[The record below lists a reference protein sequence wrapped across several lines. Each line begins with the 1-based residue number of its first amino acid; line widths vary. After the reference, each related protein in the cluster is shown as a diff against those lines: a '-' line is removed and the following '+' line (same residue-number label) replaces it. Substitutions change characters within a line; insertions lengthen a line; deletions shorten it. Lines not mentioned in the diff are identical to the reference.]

1 MVTNQREL
9 TMSNDTI
16 DMESKGLWTR
26 AREICISMMQGD
38 VKRDRAKRNFSMIQ
52 SIAREGDVFK
62 IFALNKLTAEMLERE
77 YGEDIKRSFQLAGA
91 PPETIISFTFD
102 KNYRPEI
109 VVTKTVTASETKAD
123 SQKSSFLQNFISTMP
138 LKEYYTFEEF
148 VEGPSNSY
156 VLAAAKGV
164 AKNPG
169 QKAMNP
175 LFIHGGTGLGKTHI
189 MQAIGNE
196 VRRTNPKAA
205 VCYLTA
211 EVFLNEY
218 VNSMTNGRLPTF
230 RERYRKIDVLL
241 IDDIQ
246 FLASH
251 MQGFQEEFFNT
262 FNALT
267 NADKQIV
274 ITSDV
279 APKDLPGIEDRL
291 ISRFEGGM
299 LQEIESPGYE
309 TRLAILKKKS
319 EGMMPPMSDNT
330 LNFIASNIKSH
341 VRAMEGAL
349 GKVNIYANRDPTM
362 PLTDE
367 TLAYILKDFIEKEKS
382 RKKLTVEEIQNCVSK
397 KYAVTLNQI
406 LSAERT
412 QSIVTPRQLAMYIS
426 RKFTTSSLPDIAKK
440 FGKSHATII
449 HGVKNISKRLD
460 VEPDL
465 KDSLEEIMSELGCSI
480 ANMID

>member
-1 MVTNQREL
+1 
-9 TMSNDTI
+9 MSNEQLD
-16 DMESKGLWTR
+16 EVSEGLWNR
-26 AREICISMMQGD
+26 ARTICISMMQGD
-38 VKRDRAKRNFSMIQ
+38 AKRSRAERNFSMIN
-52 SIAREGDVFK
+52 SVMKDENTFK
-62 IFALNKLTAEMLERE
+62 IMAINKLTAEMLERE
-77 YGEDIKRSFQLAGA
+77 YGDDIRKSFQLAGA
-91 PPETIISFTFD
+91 EDSVDVKFEVDESNKPT
-102 KNYRPEI
+102 I
-109 VVTKTVTASETKAD
+109 VVNKHSA
-123 SQKSSFLQNFISTMP
+123 QKPEAAKSGHTQEVFISTMP

-169 QKAMNP
+169 QKALNP

-196 VRRTNPKAA
+196 IKRKNPMAA

-211 EVFLNEY
+211 EAFLNEY
-218 VNSMTNGRLPTF
+218 VNAMTQDRLPSF
-230 RERYRKIDVLL
+230 RERYRKTDVLL

-246 FLASH
+246 FITKN
-251 MQGFQEEFFNT
+251 MQNFQEEFFNT

-267 NADKQIV
+267 NTDKQIV

-279 APKDLPGIEDRL
+279 APKDIPGIEERL

-319 EGMMPPMSDNT
+319 EGMDPPVKDNI
-330 LNFIASNIKSH
+330 LKFIASNIKSH

-349 GKVNIYANRDPTM
+349 SKVNIYSGLDPKM
-362 PLTDE
+362 QMTDI
-367 TLAYILKDFIEKEKS
+367 TLSTILKDFIEKEKS
-382 RKKLTVEEIQNCVSK
+382 RKKLTIEEVKNCVCR
-397 KYAVTLNQI
+397 KYGVTQSQI
-406 LSAERT
+406 LSPERT

-426 RKFTTSSLPDIAKK
+426 RKFTTRSLPEIAKQ
-440 FGKSHATII
+440 FEKSHATII
-449 HGVKNISKRLD
+449 HGVKNITNRLD
-460 VEPDL
+460 VDPEL
-465 KDSLEEIMSELGCSI
+465 KASLEEILSELGCSM
-480 ANMID
+480 NDMVE

>member
-1 MVTNQREL
+1 
-9 TMSNDTI
+9 MSNEKLDQVS
-16 DMESKGLWTR
+16 EGLWNR
-26 AREICISMMQGD
+26 ARTICISMMQGD
-38 VKRDRAKRNFSMIQ
+38 AKRSRAERNFSMINSVMKDG
-52 SIAREGDVFK
+52 SIFK
-62 IFALNKLTAEMLERE
+62 IMAINKLTAEMLEKE
-77 YGEDIKRSFQLAGA
+77 YGDDIRKSFQLAGA
-91 PPETIISFTFD
+91 ENGIEVKFEVDEINKPT
-102 KNYRPEI
+102 I
-109 VVTKTVTASETKAD
+109 VVNKLSAKKTETAKT
-123 SQKSSFLQNFISTMP
+123 SQTQEVFISTMP

-169 QKAMNP
+169 QKALNP

-196 VRRTNPKAA
+196 IKKKNPAAA

-211 EVFLNEY
+211 EAFLNEY
-218 VNSMTNGRLPTF
+218 VNAMTQDRLPGF
-230 RERYRKIDVLL
+230 RERYRKTDVLL

-246 FLASH
+246 FITKN
-251 MQGFQEEFFNT
+251 MQNFQEEFFNT

-279 APKDLPGIEDRL
+279 APKDIPGIEERL

-319 EGMMPPMSDNT
+319 EGMDPPINDNI
-330 LNFIASNIKSH
+330 LKFIATNIKSH

-349 GKVNIYANRDPTM
+349 SKVNIYAGLDPKM
-362 PLTDE
+362 QMTDAALS
-367 TLAYILKDFIEKEKS
+367 TILKDFIEKEKS
-382 RKKLTVEEIQNCVSK
+382 RKKLTIEEVKNCVCR
-397 KYAVTLNQI
+397 KYGVTLSQI
-406 LSAERT
+406 LSPERT

-426 RKFTTSSLPDIAKK
+426 RKFTTRSLPEIAKQ
-440 FGKSHATII
+440 FEKSHATII
-449 HGVKNISKRLD
+449 HGVKNITNRLD
-460 VEPDL
+460 VDPEL
-465 KDSLEEIMSELGCSI
+465 KASLEEILAELGCS
-480 ANMID
+480 MSDMVD

>member
-1 MVTNQREL
+1 MNNEQ
-9 TMSNDTI
+9 I
-16 DMESKGLWTR
+16 DQISEGLWER
-26 AREICISMMQGD
+26 ARTICISMMQGEAKK
-38 VKRDRAKRNFSMIQ
+38 VRAERNFSMIK
-52 SIAREGDVFK
+52 SVVKDGNVFK
-62 IFALNKLTAEMLERE
+62 IMAINKLTSEMIERE
-77 YGEDIKRSFQLAGA
+77 YGNDLRTSFQLAGA
-91 PPETIISFTFD
+91 EQGFVLNFIFD
-102 KNYRPEI
+102 EKSKPAI
-109 VVTKTVTASETKAD
+109 VVKKQEHAAGKPKQEQVQT
-123 SQKSSFLQNFISTMP
+123 FISTMP
-138 LKEYYTFEEF
+138 LKEYYTFDEF

-169 QKAMNP
+169 QKDLNP

-196 VRRTNPKAA
+196 VKRRNQMAA

-211 EVFLNEY
+211 EAFLNEY
-218 VNSMTNGRLPTF
+218 VNAMTQGSLPTF

-246 FLASH
+246 FIAKN
-251 MQGFQEEFFNT
+251 MQNFQEEFFNT

-279 APKDLPGIEDRL
+279 APKDIPGIEERL

-319 EGMMPPMSDNT
+319 ENMDPPVKDNI
-330 LNFIASNIKSH
+330 LKFIAANIKSH

-349 GKVNIYANRDPTM
+349 SKVNIYSNLDPKLPMT
-362 PLTDE
+362 E
-367 TLAYILKDFIEKEKS
+367 TNLATILKDFIEKEKA
-382 RKKLTVEEIQNCVSK
+382 RKKLTIEEVKNCVCK
-397 KYAVTLNQI
+397 KYGVSMKQI
-406 LSAERT
+406 LSPERT

-426 RKFTTSSLPDIAKK
+426 RKFTTRSLPEIAEQ
-440 FGKSHATII
+440 FEKSHATII
-449 HGVKNISKRLD
+449 HGVKSITNRLD
-460 VEPDL
+460 VDPDL
-465 KDSLEEIMSELGCSI
+465 KASLEEILDELGCSMNDI
-480 ANMID
+480 VE

>member
-1 MVTNQREL
+1 MNTEK
-9 TMSNDTI
+9 ND
-16 DMESKGLWTR
+16 EVSKGLWDR
-26 AREICISMMQGD
+26 ARMICISMMQGD
-38 VKRDRAKRNFSMIQ
+38 AKRSRAERNFSMIQ
-52 SIAREGDVFK
+52 SVECEGDTFK
-62 IFALNKLTAEMLERE
+62 IFALNKLTAEMLETE
-77 YGEDIKRSFQLAGA
+77 YGTELRKCFQLAGA
-91 PPETIISFTFD
+91 DPGLKVEITFD
-102 KNYRPEI
+102 ENAKREI
-109 VVTKTVTASETKAD
+109 QKISPHSGISQSEKQE
-123 SQKSSFLQNFISTMP
+123 SQNTLHKEQQVFISTMP
-138 LKEYYTFEEF
+138 LKDYYTFDEF

-164 AKNPG
+164 AKKPG

-196 VRRTNPKAA
+196 IKRTNPKFA

-218 VNSMTNGRLPTF
+218 VNAMTNGKIQSF
-230 RERYRKIDVLL
+230 RDRYRMIDVLL

-246 FLASH
+246 FIAKN
-251 MQGFQEEFFNT
+251 MQNFQEEFFNT

-267 NADKQIV
+267 NSDKQIV

-279 APKDLPGIEDRL
+279 APKDLPGIEERL

-319 EGMMPPMSDNT
+319 EGMIPEVSDAT
-330 LNFIASNIKSH
+330 LKFIASNIKSH

-349 GKVNIYANRDPTM
+349 GKVNIFANRDPSM
-362 PLTDE
+362 LLTDE
-367 TLAYILKDFIEKEKS
+367 VLSYILKDFIEKEKS
-382 RKKLTVEEIQNCVSK
+382 RKKLTVEEVQNCVCK
-397 KYAVTLNQI
+397 KYAVTISQI
-406 LSAERT
+406 LSPERT

-426 RKFTTSSLPDIAKK
+426 RKFTTRSLPEIAKN
-440 FGKSHATII
+440 FEKSHATII

-460 VEPDL
+460 VEPEL
-465 KDSLEEIMSELGCSI
+465 RASLDEILSDLGCSMKD
-480 ANMID
+480 MIG

>member
-1 MVTNQREL
+1 MNNEQ
-9 TMSNDTI
+9 I
-16 DMESKGLWTR
+16 DQISEGLWER
-26 AREICISMMQGD
+26 ARTICISMMQGEAKK
-38 VKRDRAKRNFSMIQ
+38 VRAERNFSMIK
-52 SIAREGDVFK
+52 SVVKDGNVFK
-62 IFALNKLTAEMLERE
+62 IMAINKLTSELIERE
-77 YGEDIKRSFQLAGA
+77 YGNDLRTSFQLAGA
-91 PPETIISFTFD
+91 EQGFVLNFIYDEKSKPA
-102 KNYRPEI
+102 I
-109 VVTKTVTASETKAD
+109 VVKKQEHAAGKPKQEQVQT
-123 SQKSSFLQNFISTMP
+123 FISTMP
-138 LKEYYTFEEF
+138 LKEYYTFDEF

-169 QKAMNP
+169 QKDLNP

-196 VRRTNPKAA
+196 VKRRNQMAA

-211 EVFLNEY
+211 EAFLNEY
-218 VNSMTNGRLPTF
+218 VNAMTQGSLPTF

-246 FLASH
+246 FIAKN
-251 MQGFQEEFFNT
+251 MQNFQEEFFNT

-279 APKDLPGIEDRL
+279 APKDIPGIEERL

-319 EGMMPPMSDNT
+319 ESMDPPVKDNI
-330 LNFIASNIKSH
+330 LKFIAANIKSH

-349 GKVNIYANRDPTM
+349 SKVNIYSNLDPKLPMT
-362 PLTDE
+362 E
-367 TLAYILKDFIEKEKS
+367 TNLATILKDFIEKEKA
-382 RKKLTVEEIQNCVSK
+382 RKKLTIEEVKNCVCK
-397 KYAVTLNQI
+397 KYGVSMKQI
-406 LSAERT
+406 LSPERT

-426 RKFTTSSLPDIAKK
+426 RKFTTRSLPEIAEQ
-440 FGKSHATII
+440 FEKSHATII
-449 HGVKNISKRLD
+449 HGVKSITNRLD
-460 VEPDL
+460 VDPDL
-465 KDSLEEIMSELGCSI
+465 KASLEEILDELGCSMNDI
-480 ANMID
+480 VE

>member
-1 MVTNQREL
+1 
-9 TMSNDTI
+9 MSNEQLDKVS
-16 DMESKGLWTR
+16 EGLWNR
-26 AREICISMMQGD
+26 AQTICISMMQGD
-38 VKRDRAKRNFSMIQ
+38 AKRSRAERNFSMI
-52 SIAREGDVFK
+52 SSVIKDGNTFK
-62 IFALNKLTAEMLERE
+62 IMAINKLTAEMLDRE
-77 YGEDIKRSFQLAGA
+77 YGDDIRKSLHLAGA
-91 PPETIISFTFD
+91 ESNVDVKFAVDEKSKPT
-102 KNYRPEI
+102 I
-109 VVTKTVTASETKAD
+109 VVDKFAASSAERP
-123 SQKSSFLQNFISTMP
+123 KSNQEVFISTMP

-169 QKAMNP
+169 QKALNP

-196 VRRTNPKAA
+196 IKHKNPMAA

-211 EVFLNEY
+211 EAFLNEY
-218 VNSMTNGRLPTF
+218 VNAMTQDRLPAF
-230 RERYRKIDVLL
+230 RERYRKTDVLL

-246 FLASH
+246 FITKN
-251 MQGFQEEFFNT
+251 MQNFQEEFFNT

-279 APKDLPGIEDRL
+279 APKDIPGIEERL

-319 EGMMPPMSDNT
+319 ESMDPPVKDSI
-330 LNFIASNIKSH
+330 LKFIAANIKSH

-349 GKVNIYANRDPTM
+349 SKVNIYAGLDPKM
-362 PLTDE
+362 QMTD
-367 TLAYILKDFIEKEKS
+367 TALATILKDFIEKEKS
-382 RKKLTVEEIQNCVSK
+382 RKKLSIEEVKNCVCR
-397 KYAVTLNQI
+397 KYGVTMGQI
-406 LSAERT
+406 LSPERT

-426 RKFTTSSLPDIAKK
+426 RKFTTRSLPEIAKQ
-440 FGKSHATII
+440 FEKSHATII
-449 HGVKNISKRLD
+449 HGVKNISNRLD
-460 VEPDL
+460 VDPEL
-465 KDSLEEIMSELGCSI
+465 KASLEEILTELGCS
-480 ANMID
+480 MSDMVE

>member
-1 MVTNQREL
+1 MV
-9 TMSNDTI
+9 
-16 DMESKGLWTR
+16 SKGLWDR
-26 AREICISMMQGD
+26 ARTICITMMQGE
-38 VKRDRAKRNFSMIQ
+38 VKRSRAERNFSMIQ
-52 SIAREGDVFK
+52 SVVRDGDTFK
-62 IFALNKLTAEMLERE
+62 ILALNKMSADILERE
-77 YGEDIKRSFQLAGA
+77 YAADLEKSFLLAGA
-91 PPETIISFTFD
+91 EPNVKVEFSFDENAKPAIIVPKPNT
-102 KNYRPEI
+102 
-109 VVTKTVTASETKAD
+109 VVEKTKTGRIQT
-123 SQKSSFLQNFISTMP
+123 FISTMP
-138 LKEYYTFEEF
+138 LKEYYTFDEF

-169 QKAMNP
+169 QKALNP

-196 VRRTNPKAA
+196 VKRNNPMAA

-218 VNSMTNGRLPTF
+218 VNSMTNSSLQSF
-230 RERYRKIDVLL
+230 RDRYRKIDVLL

-246 FLASH
+246 FITDT
-251 MQGFQEEFFNT
+251 MRNFQEEFFNT

-319 EGMMPPMSDNT
+319 EGMVPPISDST

-349 GKVNIYANRDPTM
+349 GKVNIYSNRDPSM
-362 PLTDE
+362 MMTDE
-367 TLAYILKDFIEKEKS
+367 TLSYILKDFIEKEKT
-382 RKKLTVEEIQNCVSK
+382 RKKLTVEEVQNCVCK
-397 KYAVTLNQI
+397 KYGVSITQI
-406 LSAERT
+406 LSPERT

-426 RKFTTSSLPDIAKK
+426 RKFTTRSLPEISKT
-440 FGKSHATII
+440 FNKSHATII

-460 VEPDL
+460 VEPEL
-465 KDSLEEIMSELGCSI
+465 RKTLEELLSDLGCSLKD
-480 ANMID
+480 MVG

>member
-1 MVTNQREL
+1 MNNEQ
-9 TMSNDTI
+9 I
-16 DMESKGLWTR
+16 DQISEGLWER
-26 AREICISMMQGD
+26 ARTICISMMQGEAKK
-38 VKRDRAKRNFSMIQ
+38 VRAERNFSMIK
-52 SIAREGDVFK
+52 SVVKDGNVFK
-62 IFALNKLTAEMLERE
+62 IMAINKLTSELIERE
-77 YGEDIKRSFQLAGA
+77 YGNDLRTSFQLAGA
-91 PPETIISFTFD
+91 EQGFVLNFIFD
-102 KNYRPEI
+102 EKSKPAI
-109 VVTKTVTASETKAD
+109 VVKKQEPAAD
-123 SQKSSFLQNFISTMP
+123 KPKQEQVQTFISTMP
-138 LKEYYTFEEF
+138 LKEYYTFDEF

-169 QKAMNP
+169 QKDLNP

-196 VRRTNPKAA
+196 VKRRNQMAA

-211 EVFLNEY
+211 EAFLNEY
-218 VNSMTNGRLPTF
+218 VNAMTQGSLPTF

-246 FLASH
+246 FIAKN
-251 MQGFQEEFFNT
+251 MQNFQEEFFNT

-279 APKDLPGIEDRL
+279 APKDIPGIEERL

-319 EGMMPPMSDNT
+319 ESMDPPVKDNI
-330 LNFIASNIKSH
+330 LKFIAANIKSH

-349 GKVNIYANRDPTM
+349 SKVNIYSNLDPKLPMT
-362 PLTDE
+362 E
-367 TLAYILKDFIEKEKS
+367 TNLATILKDFIEKEKA
-382 RKKLTVEEIQNCVSK
+382 RKKLTIEEVKNCVCK
-397 KYAVTLNQI
+397 KYGVSMKQI
-406 LSAERT
+406 LSPERT

-426 RKFTTSSLPDIAKK
+426 RKFTTRSLPEIAEQ
-440 FGKSHATII
+440 FEKSHATII
-449 HGVKNISKRLD
+449 HGVKSITNRLD
-460 VEPDL
+460 VDPDL
-465 KDSLEEIMSELGCSI
+465 KASLEEILDELGCSMNDI
-480 ANMID
+480 VE

>member
-1 MVTNQREL
+1 
-9 TMSNDTI
+9 MSNEQLDQVS
-16 DMESKGLWTR
+16 EGLWER
-26 AREICISMMQGD
+26 ARTICISMMQGD
-38 VKRDRAKRNFSMIQ
+38 AKRSRAERHFSMINTVMKDGA
-52 SIAREGDVFK
+52 IFK
-62 IFALNKLTAEMLERE
+62 IMAINKLTAEMLDRE
-77 YGEDIKRSFQLAGA
+77 YGDDIRKSFLLAGA
-91 PPETIISFTFD
+91 DDGFEVKFEVDENSKPTIVVD
-102 KNYRPEI
+102 KNTNSPS
-109 VVTKTVTASETKAD
+109 T
-123 SQKSSFLQNFISTMP
+123 SSTRSLQQDVFVSTMP
-138 LKEYYTFEEF
+138 LKDYYTFEEF

-169 QKAMNP
+169 QKALNP

-196 VRRTNPKAA
+196 IKKKNPAAA

-211 EVFLNEY
+211 EAFLNEY
-218 VNSMTNGRLPTF
+218 VNAMTQDKLPAF
-230 RERYRKIDVLL
+230 RERYRKTDVLL

-246 FLASH
+246 FITKN
-251 MQGFQEEFFNT
+251 MQNFQEEFFNT

-279 APKDLPGIEDRL
+279 APKDIPGIEERL

-319 EGMMPPMSDNT
+319 ESMDPPVRDSI
-330 LNFIASNIKSH
+330 LKFIASNIKSH

-349 GKVNIYANRDPTM
+349 SKVNIYANLDPKM
-362 PLTDE
+362 QMTDAN
-367 TLAYILKDFIEKEKS
+367 LATILKDFIEKEKS
-382 RKKLTVEEIQNCVSK
+382 RKKLTVDEVKNCVCR
-397 KYAVTLNQI
+397 KYGVTISQI
-406 LSAERT
+406 LSPERT

-426 RKFTTSSLPDIAKK
+426 RKFTTRSLPEIAKQ
-440 FGKSHATII
+440 FEKSHATII
-449 HGVKNISKRLD
+449 HGVKSITNRLD
-460 VEPDL
+460 VDPEL
-465 KDSLEEIMSELGCSI
+465 KASLEEILAELGCSMSDI
-480 ANMID
+480 VE

>member
-1 MVTNQREL
+1 MNNEQ
-9 TMSNDTI
+9 I
-16 DMESKGLWTR
+16 DQISEGLWER
-26 AREICISMMQGD
+26 ARTICISMMQGEAKK
-38 VKRDRAKRNFSMIQ
+38 VRAERNFSMIK
-52 SIAREGDVFK
+52 SVVKDGNVFK
-62 IFALNKLTAEMLERE
+62 IMAINKLTSEMIERE
-77 YGEDIKRSFQLAGA
+77 YGNDLRTSFQLAGA
-91 PPETIISFTFD
+91 EQGFVLNFIFD
-102 KNYRPEI
+102 EKSKPAI
-109 VVTKTVTASETKAD
+109 VVKKQEHAAGKTKQEQVQT
-123 SQKSSFLQNFISTMP
+123 FISTMP
-138 LKEYYTFEEF
+138 LKEYYTFDEF

-169 QKAMNP
+169 QKDLNP

-196 VRRTNPKAA
+196 VKRRNQMAA

-211 EVFLNEY
+211 EAFLNEY
-218 VNSMTNGRLPTF
+218 VNAMTQGSLPTF

-246 FLASH
+246 FIAKN
-251 MQGFQEEFFNT
+251 MQNFQEEFFNT

-279 APKDLPGIEDRL
+279 APKDIPGIEERL

-319 EGMMPPMSDNT
+319 ESMDPPVKDNI
-330 LNFIASNIKSH
+330 LKFIAANIKSH

-349 GKVNIYANRDPTM
+349 SKVNIYSNLDPKLPMT
-362 PLTDE
+362 E
-367 TLAYILKDFIEKEKS
+367 TNLATILKDFIEKEKA
-382 RKKLTVEEIQNCVSK
+382 RKKLTIEEVKNCVCK
-397 KYAVTLNQI
+397 KYGVSMKQI
-406 LSAERT
+406 LSPERT

-426 RKFTTSSLPDIAKK
+426 RKFTTRSLPEIAEQ
-440 FGKSHATII
+440 FEKSHATII
-449 HGVKNISKRLD
+449 HGVKSITNRLD
-460 VEPDL
+460 VDPDL
-465 KDSLEEIMSELGCSI
+465 KASLEEILDELGCSMNDI
-480 ANMID
+480 VE

>member
-1 MVTNQREL
+1 MNNEQ
-9 TMSNDTI
+9 I
-16 DMESKGLWTR
+16 DQISEGLWER
-26 AREICISMMQGD
+26 ARTICISMMQGEAKK
-38 VKRDRAKRNFSMIQ
+38 VRAERNFSMIK
-52 SIAREGDVFK
+52 SVVKDGNVFK
-62 IFALNKLTAEMLERE
+62 IMAINKLTSELIERE
-77 YGEDIKRSFQLAGA
+77 YGNDLRTSFQLAGA
-91 PPETIISFTFD
+91 EQGFVLNFIFD
-102 KNYRPEI
+102 ENSKPAI
-109 VVTKTVTASETKAD
+109 VVKKQEHAAGKPKQEQVQT
-123 SQKSSFLQNFISTMP
+123 FISTMP
-138 LKEYYTFEEF
+138 LKEYYTFDEF

-169 QKAMNP
+169 QKDLNP

-196 VRRTNPKAA
+196 VKRRNKMAA

-211 EVFLNEY
+211 EAFLNEY
-218 VNSMTNGRLPTF
+218 VNSMTQGSLPTF

-246 FLASH
+246 FIAKN
-251 MQGFQEEFFNT
+251 MQNFQEEFFNT

-279 APKDLPGIEDRL
+279 APKDIPGIEERL

-319 EGMMPPMSDNT
+319 ESMDPPVKDNI
-330 LNFIASNIKSH
+330 LKFIAANIKSH

-349 GKVNIYANRDPTM
+349 SKVNIYSNLDPKLPMT
-362 PLTDE
+362 E
-367 TLAYILKDFIEKEKS
+367 TNLATILKDFIEKEKA
-382 RKKLTVEEIQNCVSK
+382 RKKLTIEEVKNCVCK
-397 KYAVTLNQI
+397 KYGVSMKQI
-406 LSAERT
+406 LSPERT

-426 RKFTTSSLPDIAKK
+426 RKFTTRSLPEIAEQ
-440 FGKSHATII
+440 FEKSHATII
-449 HGVKNISKRLD
+449 HGVKSITNRLD
-460 VEPDL
+460 VDPDL
-465 KDSLEEIMSELGCSI
+465 KASLEEILDELGCSMNDI
-480 ANMID
+480 VE

>member
-1 MVTNQREL
+1 
-9 TMSNDTI
+9 MSSEQI
-16 DMESKGLWTR
+16 DRACEGLWER
-26 AREICISMMQGD
+26 ARTICISMMQGD
-38 VKRDRAKRNFSMIQ
+38 SKRSRAERNFSMIK
-52 SIAREGDVFK
+52 SVEKDGNVIK
-62 IFALNKLTAEMLERE
+62 IMALNKLTAELLERE
-77 YGEDIKRSFQLAGA
+77 YGEDIKRSFLLAGA
-91 PPETIISFTFD
+91 GEGIVVKFEVDESAKPTIVVQKQIVSSSD
-102 KNYRPEI
+102 KNRSDQTNI
-109 VVTKTVTASETKAD
+109 
-123 SQKSSFLQNFISTMP
+123 FISTMP
-138 LKEYYTFEEF
+138 MKEYYTFEEF

-169 QKAMNP
+169 QKALNP

-196 VRRTNPKAA
+196 IKRTNPLAA

-211 EVFLNEY
+211 EAFLNEY
-218 VNSMTNGRLPTF
+218 VNAMTQGSLPIF

-246 FLASH
+246 FIAKN
-251 MQGFQEEFFNT
+251 MQNFQEEFFNT

-279 APKDLPGIEDRL
+279 APKDIPGIEERL

-319 EGMMPPMSDNT
+319 ESMDPPIRDGV
-330 LNFIASNIKSH
+330 LKFIATNIKSH

-349 GKVNIYANRDPTM
+349 SKVNIYSNLDPKM
-362 PLTDE
+362 QMNDAA
-367 TLAYILKDFIEKEKS
+367 LATILKDFIEKEKS
-382 RKKLTVEEIQNCVSK
+382 RKKLTIEEVKNCVCR
-397 KYAVTLNQI
+397 KYGVTINQI
-406 LSAERT
+406 LSPERT

-426 RKFTTSSLPDIAKK
+426 RKFTTRSLPEIAKQ
-440 FGKSHATII
+440 FEKSHATII
-449 HGVKNISKRLD
+449 HGVKNISNRLD
-460 VEPDL
+460 VDPEL
-465 KDSLEEIMSELGCSI
+465 KASLDEILSELGCS
-480 ANMID
+480 MSDMVE

>member
-1 MVTNQREL
+1 MNNE
-9 TMSNDTI
+9 TI
-16 DMESKGLWTR
+16 DLVSKGLWDR
-26 AREICISMMQGD
+26 ARTICITMMQGEI
-38 VKRDRAKRNFSMIQ
+38 KRSRAERNFSMIQ
-52 SIAREGDVFK
+52 SVVRDGDTFR
-62 IFALNKLTAEMLERE
+62 ILALNKMSADILERE
-77 YGEDIKRSFQLAGA
+77 YADDLKKSFLLAGA
-91 PPETIISFTFD
+91 DSDVKIEFSFD
-102 KNYRPEI
+102 ENSKPAI
-109 VVTKTVTASETKAD
+109 VVPKPNTVVEKTSTGR
-123 SQKSSFLQNFISTMP
+123 LQTFISTMP

-164 AKNPG
+164 ANNPG
-169 QKAMNP
+169 QKALNP

-196 VRRTNPKAA
+196 IKRKNQMAA

-211 EVFLNEY
+211 EAFLNEY
-218 VNSMTNGRLPTF
+218 VNAMTQNSLQTF

-246 FLASH
+246 FIAKN
-251 MQGFQEEFFNT
+251 MQNFQEEFFNT

-267 NADKQIV
+267 NSDKQIV

-279 APKDLPGIEDRL
+279 APKDLPGIEERL

-319 EGMMPPMSDNT
+319 EGMFPAVSDST
-330 LNFIASNIKSH
+330 LKFIASTIKSH

-349 GKVNIYANRDPTM
+349 AKVNIFSNRDSSM
-362 PLTDE
+362 SLTDE
-367 TLAYILKDFIEKEKS
+367 VLSYILKDFIEKEKS
-382 RKKLTVEEIQNCVSK
+382 RKKLTIEEVQNCVAK
-397 KYAVTLNQI
+397 KYGVSLSQI
-406 LSAERT
+406 LSPERT

-426 RKFTTSSLPDIAKK
+426 RKFTTRSLPEIAKK
-440 FGKSHATII
+440 FEKSHATII
-449 HGVKNISKRLD
+449 HGVKSITKRLD
-460 VEPDL
+460 VEPEL
-465 KDSLEEIMSELGCSI
+465 KETLEDILSELGCSMRDAI
-480 ANMID
+480 SG

>member
-1 MVTNQREL
+1 MV
-9 TMSNDTI
+9 
-16 DMESKGLWTR
+16 SKGLWDR
-26 AREICISMMQGD
+26 ARTICITMMQGD
-38 VKRDRAKRNFSMIQ
+38 VKRSRAERNFSMIQ
-52 SIAREGDVFK
+52 SVVRDGDTFK
-62 IFALNKLTAEMLERE
+62 ILALNKMSADILERE
-77 YGEDIKRSFQLAGA
+77 YAEDLKKSFLLAGA
-91 PPETIISFTFD
+91 EPNVTIEFSFD
-102 KNYRPEI
+102 ENAKPAII
-109 VVTKTVTASETKAD
+109 VPKPNTVVEKTKTGRIQT
-123 SQKSSFLQNFISTMP
+123 FISTMP
-138 LKEYYTFEEF
+138 LKEYYTFDEF

-164 AKNPG
+164 AKTPG
-169 QKAMNP
+169 QKALNP

-196 VRRTNPKAA
+196 VKRKNPMAA

-211 EVFLNEY
+211 EAFLNEY
-218 VNSMTNGRLPTF
+218 VNAMTQNSLQTF

-246 FLASH
+246 FIAKN
-251 MQGFQEEFFNT
+251 MQNFQEEFFNT

-279 APKDLPGIEDRL
+279 APKDLPGIEERL

-319 EGMMPPMSDNT
+319 EGMVPEVSNST
-330 LNFIASNIKSH
+330 LKFIASNIKSH

-349 GKVNIYANRDPTM
+349 GKVNIFANRDPSM
-362 PLTDE
+362 VLTDE
-367 TLAYILKDFIEKEKS
+367 VLSYILKDFIEKEKS
-382 RKKLTVEEIQNCVSK
+382 RKKLTVDEVQNCVCK
-397 KYAVTLNQI
+397 KYAVSMQQI
-406 LSAERT
+406 LSPERT

-426 RKFTTSSLPDIAKK
+426 RKFTTRSLPEIAKK
-440 FGKSHATII
+440 FEKSHATQSDSMSNLNS
-449 HGVKNISKRLD
+449 GLLLTKYSQIS
-460 VEPDL
+460 VVQ
-465 KDSLEEIMSELGCSI
+465 
-480 ANMID
+480 

>member
-1 MVTNQREL
+1 MNNEQ
-9 TMSNDTI
+9 I
-16 DMESKGLWTR
+16 DQISEGLWER
-26 AREICISMMQGD
+26 ARTICISMMQGEAKK
-38 VKRDRAKRNFSMIQ
+38 VRAERNFSMIK
-52 SIAREGDVFK
+52 SVVKDGNVFK
-62 IFALNKLTAEMLERE
+62 IMAINKLTSEMIERE
-77 YGEDIKRSFQLAGA
+77 YGNDLRTSFQLAGA
-91 PPETIISFTFD
+91 EQGFVLNFIFD
-102 KNYRPEI
+102 EKSKPAI
-109 VVTKTVTASETKAD
+109 VVKKQEHAAGKPKQEQVQT
-123 SQKSSFLQNFISTMP
+123 FISTMP
-138 LKEYYTFEEF
+138 LKEYYTFDEF

-169 QKAMNP
+169 QKDLNP

-196 VRRTNPKAA
+196 VKRRNQMAA

-211 EVFLNEY
+211 EAFLNEY
-218 VNSMTNGRLPTF
+218 VNAMTQGSLPTF

-246 FLASH
+246 FIAKN
-251 MQGFQEEFFNT
+251 MQNFQEEFFNT

-279 APKDLPGIEDRL
+279 APKDIPGIEERL

-319 EGMMPPMSDNT
+319 ESMDPPVKDNI
-330 LNFIASNIKSH
+330 LKFIAANIKSH

-349 GKVNIYANRDPTM
+349 SKVNIYSNLDPKLPMT
-362 PLTDE
+362 E
-367 TLAYILKDFIEKEKS
+367 TNLATILKDFIEKEKA
-382 RKKLTVEEIQNCVSK
+382 RKKLTIEEVKNCVCK
-397 KYAVTLNQI
+397 KYGVSMKQI
-406 LSAERT
+406 LSPERT

-426 RKFTTSSLPDIAKK
+426 RKFTTRSLPEIAEQ
-440 FGKSHATII
+440 FEKSHATII
-449 HGVKNISKRLD
+449 HGVKSITNRLD
-460 VEPDL
+460 VDPDL
-465 KDSLEEIMSELGCSI
+465 KASLEEILDELGCSMNDI
-480 ANMID
+480 VE

>member
-1 MVTNQREL
+1 
-9 TMSNDTI
+9 MSNEKLDQVS
-16 DMESKGLWTR
+16 EGLWNR
-26 AREICISMMQGD
+26 ARTICISMMQGD
-38 VKRDRAKRNFSMIQ
+38 AKRSRAERNFSMIN
-52 SIAREGDVFK
+52 SVMKDDSTFK
-62 IFALNKLTAEMLERE
+62 IMAINKLTAEMLERE
-77 YGEDIKRSFQLAGA
+77 YGDDIRKSFQLAGA
-91 PPETIISFTFD
+91 ENGIEVKFEVDEINKPT
-102 KNYRPEI
+102 I
-109 VVTKTVTASETKAD
+109 VVDKLSAKKTETKKKN
-123 SQKSSFLQNFISTMP
+123 QTQEIFISTMP

-169 QKAMNP
+169 QKALNP

-196 VRRTNPKAA
+196 IRKKNPAAA

-211 EVFLNEY
+211 EAFLNEY
-218 VNSMTNGRLPTF
+218 VNAMTQDRLPSF
-230 RERYRKIDVLL
+230 RERYRKTDVLL

-246 FLASH
+246 FITKN
-251 MQGFQEEFFNT
+251 MQNFQEEFFNT

-279 APKDLPGIEDRL
+279 APKDIPGIEERL

-319 EGMMPPMSDNT
+319 EGMDPPISDNI
-330 LNFIASNIKSH
+330 LKFIATNIKSH

-349 GKVNIYANRDPTM
+349 SKVNIYAGLDPKM
-362 PLTDE
+362 QMTDAALS
-367 TLAYILKDFIEKEKS
+367 TILKDFIEKEKS
-382 RKKLTVEEIQNCVSK
+382 RKKLTIEEVKNCVCR
-397 KYAVTLNQI
+397 KYGVTLSQI
-406 LSAERT
+406 LSPERT

-426 RKFTTSSLPDIAKK
+426 RKFTTRSLPEIAKQ
-440 FGKSHATII
+440 FEKSHATII
-449 HGVKNISKRLD
+449 HGVKNIANRLD
-460 VEPDL
+460 VDPEL
-465 KDSLEEIMSELGCSI
+465 KASLEEILAELGCS
-480 ANMID
+480 MSDMVE